1 MFKIKSVMSSFL
13 HKYTLVEVPLTL
25 VAVVWLLI
33 SGSWLIAL
41 IGIAA
46 MFFGSNIIALLLYP
60 MAYFVAHAIKH
71 TTWHSGWKNY
81 ILWIFVSIYMTLLT
95 ALWGYCVFKLI
106 VIPGKISIPSVVLGY
121 VVATKLFISLT
132 KHDLRTGNYNACC
145 FMFFAQAAF
154 ISSLVLIITTHKTNE
169 PIILSYLIGGAM
181 AVIAFAV
188 IWPMRKDYIGSDEA
202 KEFLDIFLK

>member
-1 MFKIKSVMSSFL
+1 MYSIL
-13 HKYTLVEVPLTL
+13 HKYTLIEGPVTL

-33 SGSWLIAL
+33 SGSWLTAL

-46 MFFGSNIIALLLYP
+46 MFFGPNLIALLLYP
-60 MAYFVAHAIKH
+60 MAYFVAHTIKY

-81 ILWIFVSIYMTLLT
+81 ILWILVSTYMALLT
-95 ALWGYCVFKLI
+95 ALWGYCVFKFI

-145 FMFFAQAAF
+145 FMFFAQVAF
-154 ISSLVLIITTHKTNE
+154 ISSFVAIIMTQKINE
-169 PIILSYLIGGAM
+169 PIILSYLIGGTM

-188 IWPMRKDYIGSDEA
+188 LWPMRKVYIGSEAA